1 MNSEGRKWERH
12 EKHQRKNSDTFYF
25 VLTTGEKEKAF
36 PQYHDWDGHLPQGKT
51 TNHQL
56 GVMLMEE
63 TKSKIIQLLRGK
75 FRSWQPIGDGAKHL
89 FFCSVGGSAWLQVY
103 IRCACSALSPP
114 LNTGGHP
121 ELWESTHIHELAHP
135 KILYIYTIHVENQ
148 TSYYHI
154 SLLYILYHIMFT
166 ISSLVRIT
174 IWCHQIPPWVKPAK
188 ITVGRP
194 PVSAFLAASAVGAMV
209 GFLKKTSKDG
219 FGRKR
224 WESWENVGNSWKKL
238 DTFEHVLMLLSFNG
252 RGHGK
257 I

>member
-1 MNSEGRKWERH
+1 MA
-12 EKHQRKNSDTFYF
+12 NSD
-25 VLTTGEKEKAF
+25 L
-36 PQYHDWDGHLPQGKT
+36 D
-51 TNHQL
+51 NQL
-56 GVMLMEE
+56 EMERN
-63 TKSKIIQLLRGK
+63 IFFLLRWWFCLVASLHPLRMFCTQPTLKHRGSPWVV
-75 FRSWQPIGDGAKHL
+75 RVNTHSWVGSPQNPI
-89 FFCSVGGSAWLQVY
+89 
-103 IRCACSALSPP
+103 
-114 LNTGGHP
+114 
-121 ELWESTHIHELAHP
+121 
-135 KILYIYTIHVENQ
+135 YIYTIHVENQ